1 VSAAFFKPRLLAP
14 GPVEVPPA
22 VLEALARPVTHHR
35 APAFRE
41 AFLRA
46 RERLA
51 TVFSVP
57 GDDVLIVTGSGTAGF
72 EAALVSAVPAGD
84 RVLALHAGRFGER
97 WAAMAESLGYQVE
110 HLEAAP
116 GAEFDLSEVAERL
129 DATSQLAA
137 VTLVQSETSTGALH
151 DVRAVAELVRRVRP
165 EALVLV
171 DAVTSLA
178 CAELRPLEWGLDA
191 VVSGSQ
197 KGVMTPPGLA
207 FVWLS
212 ERAWQRSGE
221 AGRAGSYYLDL
232 HRERA
237 KQAGGQTAFTPA
249 VSLVAGLDVALGML
263 LDEGLENV
271 WRRRAGLNAALLA
284 KLGMTGVGELRPW
297 ALALGLFVTLIWV
310 GFLARVGR
318 SPLRPILV
326 WTASLTFIWVLLMA
340 LFQAPLDRRLSYV
353 SVGEALAARV
363 PPAACIQ
370 THQVRSTQRLLLAY
384 HSGRQLLVPADA
396 GCDWLL
402 LETRRN
408 EPEPYIPD
416 GWLKR
421 WEGARPGDRSDRFHL
436 YARRW
441 Q

>member
-1 VSAAFFKPRLLAP
+1 MSAAFFKPRLLAP

-212 ERAWQRSGE
+212 ERAWQRSEG

-232 HRERA
+232 RRERA

-284 KLGMTGVGELRPW
+284 AGG
-297 ALALGLFVTLIWV
+297 ALGLRQFAARPSPAVAALVVPEGIGARAVLSAARARGATLA
-310 GFLARVGR
+310 GGQGELAGTIIRPSLLGYADRYDAVAAAQLLEDALHDVDADTPQGVAV
-318 SPLRPILV
+318 PAALR
-326 WTASLTFIWVLLMA
+326 A
-340 LFQAPLDRRLSYV
+340 LA
-353 SVGEALAARV
+353 GEA
-363 PPAACIQ
+363 
-370 THQVRSTQRLLLAY
+370 
-384 HSGRQLLVPADA
+384 
-396 GCDWLL
+396 
-402 LETRRN
+402 
-408 EPEPYIPD
+408 
-416 GWLKR
+416 
-421 WEGARPGDRSDRFHL
+421 
-436 YARRW
+436 
-441 Q
+441 

>member
-1 VSAAFFKPRLLAP
+1 MSAAFFKPRLLAP

-41 AFLRA
+41 TFLRA

-284 KLGMTGVGELRPW
+284 AGG
-297 ALALGLFVTLIWV
+297 ALGLRQFAARPSPAVATLVVPEGIGARAV
-310 GFLARVGR
+310 LSAARARGATLAGGQGELAGTIIRPSLLGYADRYDAVAAAQLLEDALHDVDADTPKGVAV
-318 SPLRPILV
+318 PAALR
-326 WTASLTFIWVLLMA
+326 A
-340 LFQAPLDRRLSYV
+340 LA
-353 SVGEALAARV
+353 GEA
-363 PPAACIQ
+363 
-370 THQVRSTQRLLLAY
+370 
-384 HSGRQLLVPADA
+384 
-396 GCDWLL
+396 
-402 LETRRN
+402 
-408 EPEPYIPD
+408 
-416 GWLKR
+416 
-421 WEGARPGDRSDRFHL
+421 
-436 YARRW
+436 
-441 Q
+441 

>member
-41 AFLRA
+41 TFLRA

-284 KLGMTGVGELRPW
+284 AGG
-297 ALALGLFVTLIWV
+297 ALGLRQFAARPSPAVAALVVPEGIGARAVLSAARARGATLA
-310 GFLARVGR
+310 GGQGELAGTIIRPSLLGYADRYDAVAAAQLLEDALHDVDADTPKGVAV
-318 SPLRPILV
+318 PAALR
-326 WTASLTFIWVLLMA
+326 A
-340 LFQAPLDRRLSYV
+340 LA
-353 SVGEALAARV
+353 GEA
-363 PPAACIQ
+363 
-370 THQVRSTQRLLLAY
+370 
-384 HSGRQLLVPADA
+384 
-396 GCDWLL
+396 
-402 LETRRN
+402 
-408 EPEPYIPD
+408 
-416 GWLKR
+416 
-421 WEGARPGDRSDRFHL
+421 
-436 YARRW
+436 
-441 Q
+441 

>member
-1 VSAAFFKPRLLAP
+1 MSAAFFKPRLLAP

-41 AFLRA
+41 TFLRA

-212 ERAWQRSGE
+212 ERAWQRSEG

-284 KLGMTGVGELRPW
+284 AGG
-297 ALALGLFVTLIWV
+297 ALGLRQFAARPSPAVAALVVPEGIGARAVLSAARARGATLA
-310 GFLARVGR
+310 GGQGELAGTIIRPSLLGYADRYDAVAAAQLLEDALHDVDADTPQGVAV
-318 SPLRPILV
+318 PAALR
-326 WTASLTFIWVLLMA
+326 A
-340 LFQAPLDRRLSYV
+340 LA
-353 SVGEALAARV
+353 GEA
-363 PPAACIQ
+363 
-370 THQVRSTQRLLLAY
+370 
-384 HSGRQLLVPADA
+384 
-396 GCDWLL
+396 
-402 LETRRN
+402 
-408 EPEPYIPD
+408 
-416 GWLKR
+416 
-421 WEGARPGDRSDRFHL
+421 
-436 YARRW
+436 
-441 Q
+441 

>member
-1 VSAAFFKPRLLAP
+1 MSAAFFKPRLLAP

-41 AFLRA
+41 TFLRA

-212 ERAWQRSGE
+212 ERAWQRSEG

-284 KLGMTGVGELRPW
+284 AGG
-297 ALALGLFVTLIWV
+297 ALGLRQFAARPSPAVAALVVPEGIGARAVLSAARARGATLA
-310 GFLARVGR
+310 GGQGELAGTIIRPSLLGYADRYDAVAAAQLLEDALHDVDADTPKGVAV
-318 SPLRPILV
+318 PAALR
-326 WTASLTFIWVLLMA
+326 A
-340 LFQAPLDRRLSYV
+340 LA
-353 SVGEALAARV
+353 GEA
-363 PPAACIQ
+363 
-370 THQVRSTQRLLLAY
+370 
-384 HSGRQLLVPADA
+384 
-396 GCDWLL
+396 
-402 LETRRN
+402 
-408 EPEPYIPD
+408 
-416 GWLKR
+416 
-421 WEGARPGDRSDRFHL
+421 
-436 YARRW
+436 
-441 Q
+441 

>member
-1 VSAAFFKPRLLAP
+1 MSAAFFKPRLLAP

-41 AFLRA
+41 TFLRA

-137 VTLVQSETSTGALH
+137 VTLVHSETSTGALH

-212 ERAWQRSGE
+212 ERAWQRSEG

-284 KLGMTGVGELRPW
+284 AGG
-297 ALALGLFVTLIWV
+297 ALGLRQFAARPSPAVAALVVPEGTGARAVLSAARARGATLA
-310 GFLARVGR
+310 GGQGELAGTIIRPSLLGYADRYDAVAAAQLLEDALHDVDADTPKGVAV
-318 SPLRPILV
+318 PAALR
-326 WTASLTFIWVLLMA
+326 A
-340 LFQAPLDRRLSYV
+340 LA
-353 SVGEALAARV
+353 GEA
-363 PPAACIQ
+363 
-370 THQVRSTQRLLLAY
+370 
-384 HSGRQLLVPADA
+384 
-396 GCDWLL
+396 
-402 LETRRN
+402 
-408 EPEPYIPD
+408 
-416 GWLKR
+416 
-421 WEGARPGDRSDRFHL
+421 
-436 YARRW
+436 
-441 Q
+441 

>member
-22 VLEALARPVTHHR
+22 VLEALARPVAHHR

-41 AFLRA
+41 TFLRA

-137 VTLVQSETSTGALH
+137 VTLVHSETSTGALH

-221 AGRAGSYYLDL
+221 AGRAGSYYLGL

-284 KLGMTGVGELRPW
+284 AGG
-297 ALALGLFVTLIWV
+297 ALGLRQFAARPSPAVAALVVPEGIGARAVLSAARARGATLA
-310 GFLARVGR
+310 GGQGELAGTIIRPSLLGYADRYDAVAAAQLLEDALHDVDADTPQGVAV
-318 SPLRPILV
+318 PAALR
-326 WTASLTFIWVLLMA
+326 A
-340 LFQAPLDRRLSYV
+340 LA
-353 SVGEALAARV
+353 GEA
-363 PPAACIQ
+363 
-370 THQVRSTQRLLLAY
+370 
-384 HSGRQLLVPADA
+384 
-396 GCDWLL
+396 
-402 LETRRN
+402 
-408 EPEPYIPD
+408 
-416 GWLKR
+416 
-421 WEGARPGDRSDRFHL
+421 
-436 YARRW
+436 
-441 Q
+441 

>member
-1 VSAAFFKPRLLAP
+1 MSAAFFKPRLLAP

-41 AFLRA
+41 TFLRA

-271 WRRRAGLNAALLA
+271 WRRRAGLNAALPA
-284 KLGMTGVGELRPW
+284 AGG
-297 ALALGLFVTLIWV
+297 ALGLRQFAARPSPAVAALVVPEGIGARAVLSAARARGATLA
-310 GFLARVGR
+310 GGQGELAGTIIRPSLLGYADRYDAVAAAQLLEDALHDVDADTPKGVAV
-318 SPLRPILV
+318 PAALR
-326 WTASLTFIWVLLMA
+326 A
-340 LFQAPLDRRLSYV
+340 LA
-353 SVGEALAARV
+353 GEA
-363 PPAACIQ
+363 
-370 THQVRSTQRLLLAY
+370 
-384 HSGRQLLVPADA
+384 
-396 GCDWLL
+396 
-402 LETRRN
+402 
-408 EPEPYIPD
+408 
-416 GWLKR
+416 
-421 WEGARPGDRSDRFHL
+421 
-436 YARRW
+436 
-441 Q
+441 

>member
-1 VSAAFFKPRLLAP
+1 MSAAFFKPRLLAP

-41 AFLRA
+41 TFLRA

-137 VTLVQSETSTGALH
+137 VTLVHSETSTGALH

-212 ERAWQRSGE
+212 ERAWQRSEG

-284 KLGMTGVGELRPW
+284 AGG
-297 ALALGLFVTLIWV
+297 ALGLRQFAARPSPAVAALVVPEGIGARAVLSAARARGATLA
-310 GFLARVGR
+310 GGQGELAGTIIRPSLLGYADRYDAVAAAQLLEDALHDVDADTPKGVAV
-318 SPLRPILV
+318 PAALR
-326 WTASLTFIWVLLMA
+326 A
-340 LFQAPLDRRLSYV
+340 LA
-353 SVGEALAARV
+353 GEA
-363 PPAACIQ
+363 
-370 THQVRSTQRLLLAY
+370 
-384 HSGRQLLVPADA
+384 
-396 GCDWLL
+396 
-402 LETRRN
+402 
-408 EPEPYIPD
+408 
-416 GWLKR
+416 
-421 WEGARPGDRSDRFHL
+421 
-436 YARRW
+436 
-441 Q
+441 

>member
-1 VSAAFFKPRLLAP
+1 MSAAFFKPRLLAP

-22 VLEALARPVTHHR
+22 VLEALARPVAHHR

-41 AFLRA
+41 TFLRA

-137 VTLVQSETSTGALH
+137 VTLVHSETSTGALH

-284 KLGMTGVGELRPW
+284 AGG
-297 ALALGLFVTLIWV
+297 ALGLRQFAARPSPAVAALVVPEGIGARAVLSAARARGATLA
-310 GFLARVGR
+310 GGQGELAGTIIRPSLLGYADRYDAVAAAQLLEDALHDVDADTPQGVAV
-318 SPLRPILV
+318 PAALR
-326 WTASLTFIWVLLMA
+326 A
-340 LFQAPLDRRLSYV
+340 LA
-353 SVGEALAARV
+353 GEA
-363 PPAACIQ
+363 
-370 THQVRSTQRLLLAY
+370 
-384 HSGRQLLVPADA
+384 
-396 GCDWLL
+396 
-402 LETRRN
+402 
-408 EPEPYIPD
+408 
-416 GWLKR
+416 
-421 WEGARPGDRSDRFHL
+421 
-436 YARRW
+436 
-441 Q
+441 

>member
-1 VSAAFFKPRLLAP
+1 MSAAFFKPRLLAP

-41 AFLRA
+41 TFLRA

-284 KLGMTGVGELRPW
+284 AGG
-297 ALALGLFVTLIWV
+297 ALGLRQFAARPSPAVAALVVPEGIGARAVLSAARARGATLA
-310 GFLARVGR
+310 GGQGELAGTIIRPSLLGYADRYDAVAAAQLLEDALHDVDADTPQGVAV
-318 SPLRPILV
+318 PAALR
-326 WTASLTFIWVLLMA
+326 A
-340 LFQAPLDRRLSYV
+340 LA
-353 SVGEALAARV
+353 GEA
-363 PPAACIQ
+363 
-370 THQVRSTQRLLLAY
+370 
-384 HSGRQLLVPADA
+384 
-396 GCDWLL
+396 
-402 LETRRN
+402 
-408 EPEPYIPD
+408 
-416 GWLKR
+416 
-421 WEGARPGDRSDRFHL
+421 
-436 YARRW
+436 
-441 Q
+441 

>member
-1 VSAAFFKPRLLAP
+1 MSAAFFKPRLLAP

-41 AFLRA
+41 TFLRA

-284 KLGMTGVGELRPW
+284 AGG
-297 ALALGLFVTLIWV
+297 ALGLRQFAARPSPAVAALVVPEGIGARAVLSAARARGATLA
-310 GFLARVGR
+310 GGQGELAGTIIRPSLLGYADRYDAVAAAQLLEDALHDVDADTPKGVAV
-318 SPLRPILV
+318 PAALR
-326 WTASLTFIWVLLMA
+326 A
-340 LFQAPLDRRLSYV
+340 LA
-353 SVGEALAARV
+353 GEA
-363 PPAACIQ
+363 
-370 THQVRSTQRLLLAY
+370 
-384 HSGRQLLVPADA
+384 
-396 GCDWLL
+396 
-402 LETRRN
+402 
-408 EPEPYIPD
+408 
-416 GWLKR
+416 
-421 WEGARPGDRSDRFHL
+421 
-436 YARRW
+436 
-441 Q
+441 

>member
-212 ERAWQRSGE
+212 ERAWQRSEG

-232 HRERA
+232 RRERA

-284 KLGMTGVGELRPW
+284 AGG
-297 ALALGLFVTLIWV
+297 ALGLRQFAARPSPAVAALVVPEGIGARAVLSAARARGATLA
-310 GFLARVGR
+310 GGQGELAGTIIRPSLLGYADRYDAVAAAQLLEDALHDVDADTPQGVAV
-318 SPLRPILV
+318 PAALR
-326 WTASLTFIWVLLMA
+326 A
-340 LFQAPLDRRLSYV
+340 LA
-353 SVGEALAARV
+353 GEA
-363 PPAACIQ
+363 
-370 THQVRSTQRLLLAY
+370 
-384 HSGRQLLVPADA
+384 
-396 GCDWLL
+396 
-402 LETRRN
+402 
-408 EPEPYIPD
+408 
-416 GWLKR
+416 
-421 WEGARPGDRSDRFHL
+421 
-436 YARRW
+436 
-441 Q
+441 

>member
-1 VSAAFFKPRLLAP
+1 MSAAFFKPRLLAP

-41 AFLRA
+41 TFLRA

-137 VTLVQSETSTGALH
+137 VTLVHSETSTGALH

-284 KLGMTGVGELRPW
+284 AGG
-297 ALALGLFVTLIWV
+297 ALGLRQFAARPSPAVAALVVPEGIGARAVLSAARARGATLA
-310 GFLARVGR
+310 GGQGELAGTIIRPSLLGYADRYDAVAAAQLLEDALHDVDADTPKGVAV
-318 SPLRPILV
+318 PAALR
-326 WTASLTFIWVLLMA
+326 A
-340 LFQAPLDRRLSYV
+340 LA
-353 SVGEALAARV
+353 GEA
-363 PPAACIQ
+363 
-370 THQVRSTQRLLLAY
+370 
-384 HSGRQLLVPADA
+384 
-396 GCDWLL
+396 
-402 LETRRN
+402 
-408 EPEPYIPD
+408 
-416 GWLKR
+416 
-421 WEGARPGDRSDRFHL
+421 
-436 YARRW
+436 
-441 Q
+441 